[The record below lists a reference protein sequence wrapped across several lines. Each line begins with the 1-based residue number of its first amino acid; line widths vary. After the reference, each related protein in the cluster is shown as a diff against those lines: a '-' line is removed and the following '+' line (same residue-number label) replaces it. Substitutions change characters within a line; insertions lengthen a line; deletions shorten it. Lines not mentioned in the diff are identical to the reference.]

1 MRGYFHEEATLCSQV
16 GLEGTPFSG
25 PPPPF
30 PPSRLTAHSAQ
41 VHCMDD
47 VCGLLPF
54 LNPEVPDQFYRLWL
68 SLFLHAGQ
76 VGLGAG
82 LVVSFPR
89 SGGLEATAKPPSL
102 LSAPHCPQDPAL
114 FGVRLLPDD
123 SPAGLGEAGRLAPH
137 SHHLPA
143 EWYHRQSS

>member
-16 GLEGTPFSG
+16 SFEGMALPL
-25 PPPPF
+25 F
-30 PPSRLTAHSAQ
+30 PVFQVLTGYSAQ

-76 VGLGAG
+76 VKLGWAGGLRD
-82 LVVSFPR
+82 PR
-89 SGGLEATAKPPSL
+89 SGWL
-102 LSAPHCPQDPAL
+102 
-114 FGVRLLPDD
+114 VVV
-123 SPAGLGEAGRLAPH
+123 
-137 SHHLPA
+137 SHYPC
-143 EWYHRQSS
+143 

>member
-1 MRGYFHEEATLCSQV
+1 MRAR
-16 GLEGTPFSG
+16 
-25 PPPPF
+25 PF
-30 PPSRLTAHSAQ
+30 PLPAPPRSLQRLTGHFAQ

-82 LVVSFPR
+82 WVASFPR
-89 SGGLEATAKPPSL
+89 SGGLEVKEKPPS
-102 LSAPHCPQDPAL
+102 C
-114 FGVRLLPDD
+114 
-123 SPAGLGEAGRLAPH
+123 
-137 SHHLPA
+137 
-143 EWYHRQSS
+143 

>member
-16 GLEGTPFSG
+16 GLQGER
-25 PPPPF
+25 
-30 PPSRLTAHSAQ
+30 PSLSPQPRRVLTGHSAQ

-76 VGLGAG
+76 VTPSVLSRDGWAG
-82 LVVSFPR
+82 VSGPR
-89 SGGLEATAKPPSL
+89 EWLATGGRP
-102 LSAPHCPQDPAL
+102 C
-114 FGVRLLPDD
+114 
-123 SPAGLGEAGRLAPH
+123 
-137 SHHLPA
+137 
-143 EWYHRQSS
+143 

>member
-1 MRGYFHEEATLCSQV
+1 
-16 GLEGTPFSG
+16 
-25 PPPPF
+25 
-30 PPSRLTAHSAQ
+30 
-41 VHCMDD
+41 MDD

-76 VGLGAG
+76 VGPGAG
-82 LVVSFPR
+82 PVVSFPR
-89 SGGLEATAKPPSL
+89 KCGGLEAKEKPPSL

-114 FGVRLLPDD
+114 LGVRLLPDD
-123 SPAGLGEAGRLAPH
+123 GPAGPGEAGRLAPH

-143 EWYHRQSS
+143 EWHHG

>member
-16 GLEGTPFSG
+16 GLRGEG
-25 PPPPF
+25 
-30 PPSRLTAHSAQ
+30 PSPSPQPRRVLTGLPAQ

-76 VGLGAG
+76 VTPCGLSRVGW
-82 LVVSFPR
+82 
-89 SGGLEATAKPPSL
+89 SGWSQG
-102 LSAPHCPQDPAL
+102 PQ
-114 FGVRLLPDD
+114 
-123 SPAGLGEAGRLAPH
+123 E
-137 SHHLPA
+137 
-143 EWYHRQSS
+143 